1 LEKATELR
9 ISRGRSLVLDPLEDL
24 FPMYG
29 DVFWSIDPDTN
40 LRAVHAKDRH
50 NDVGTDPNGF
60 ANSPRKHQHV
70 RFLACPETTIIAAIP
85 IRRVGSI
92 GLSLHSFALRSPWGK
107 FIPSPPTAAA
117 APPQGFAGVG
127 SFSEFAG
134 W

>member
-40 LRAVHAKDRH
+40 LGAVHAKDRH

-60 ANSPRKHQHV
+60 ANSPRQHQHV
-70 RFLACPETTIIAAIP
+70 RFLACLETTIIAAIP
-85 IRRVGSI
+85 IRSVGPI
-92 GLSLHSFALRSPWGK
+92 GLSLHSFALRRPWANSSPRPG
-107 FIPSPPTAAA
+107 PVPL
-117 APPQGFAGVG
+117 PPQGFAGVG